1 MNILITGCSK
11 GIGYGLVKN
20 FLERTN
26 ARVIATSRSPEES
39 SCLQELTQRFGQD
52 RLITPYLDVTVD
64 SSFDELVK
72 SLPSWGVDCI
82 DILIGNAGIGTSEHP
97 QENILDANLEEMFSV
112 YNTNV
117 VGNMRLLRTFTPF
130 LQKSHLKL
138 AVIMSSHM
146 GSIEDVTDRGE
157 AVVYRISKAAL
168 NMMSVLYAIDPAVK
182 ENGVK
187 VLIVHPG
194 WVKTDMGLARG
205 QPAKIGIDES
215 TNAMIDM
222 IEKVSVS
229 QLRHLKGQGKG
240 KGGEVEGDDIVGSF
254 RFSCNVSDIEKRSN
268 YNEVVNHLDSDN
280 FVFASYD
287 GRILQW

>member
-1 MNILITGCSK
+1 
-11 GIGYGLVKN
+11 
-20 FLERTN
+20 LERTN
-26 ARVIATSRSPEES
+26 AKVIATARSPEES
-39 SCLQELTQRFGQD
+39 DCLQELTQRFGED
-52 RLITPYLDVTVD
+52 RLITPYLDVCVD
-64 SSFDELVK
+64 SSFDSLVEQ
-72 SLPSWGVDCI
+72 LPQWGVDSI
-82 DILIGNAGIGTSEHP
+82 DILIGNAGIATSEHP
-97 QENILDANLEEMFSV
+97 HENILDANLDEMFSV
-112 YNTNV
+112 FNTNV

-146 GSIEDVTDRGE
+146 GSISDVPDRGE

-194 WVKTDMGLARG
+194 WVKTDMGLAGG
-205 QPAKIGIDES
+205 QPAKIDVNES

-222 IEKVSVS
+222 IEKVCVS
-229 QLRHLKGQGKG
+229 QLRHFKDQEKSGSEGMGKA
-240 KGGEVEGDDIVGSF
+240 KEGGGSDEDVVGSY
-254 RFSCNVSDIEKRSN
+254 RFSTNVSDIEKRSN
-268 YNEVVNHLDSDN
+268 YNEVVSHLDSDN